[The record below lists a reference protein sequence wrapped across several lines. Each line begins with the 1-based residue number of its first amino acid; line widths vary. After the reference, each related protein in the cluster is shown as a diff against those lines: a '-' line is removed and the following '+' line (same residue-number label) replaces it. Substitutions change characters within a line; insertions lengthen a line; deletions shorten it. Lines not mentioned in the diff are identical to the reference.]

1 MATYVLIHGSC
12 HGGWC
17 WKKLTPLLGKIG
29 HKVYTPTLTGLGE
42 RSHLVN
48 RDIGLD
54 THILDI
60 IQMLEY
66 EDLNDVILVGH
77 SYGGLVIGGVTEK
90 VPQRVRRLIYLDAC
104 IPQDNR
110 SAFDL
115 VPGLET
121 IYKERR
127 LRDEGKEWLVAS
139 YKPEEF
145 GVTDHDDI
153 KWMSTRLSPMPWHT
167 LDQPIRITNP
177 LSKRLR
183 KSFICLSEFGHSQFK
198 SQKDPASWDYHEL
211 MRGHDAMI
219 TAPKEL
225 VELLESLDDNN

>member
-17 WKKLTPLLGKIG
+17 WKKLVPLLRNDG
-29 HKVYTPTLTGLGE
+29 HNVYTPTLTGLGE
-42 RSHLVN
+42 RSHLIN
-48 RDIGLD
+48 KSIGLD

-60 IQMLEY
+60 VQVLEY
-66 EDLNDVILVGH
+66 EDLNEVILVGH

-90 VPQRVRRLIYLDAC
+90 VSHRVRRLVFLDAY
-104 IPQDNR
+104 IPQNNMT
-110 SAFDL
+110 AFEL

-127 LRDEGKEWLVAS
+127 LREEGKEWLVES
-139 YKPEEF
+139 YTPEEF
-145 GVTDHDDI
+145 GVTNPDDV

-167 LDQPIRITNP
+167 HDQRISITNTQAKILP
-177 LSKRLR
+177 
-183 KSFICLSEFGHSQFK
+183 KSFICFSEFGHSRFNSLK
-198 SQKDPASWDYHEL
+198 SKTGWDCHEL

-219 TAPKEL
+219 TAPNEL
-225 VELLESLDDNN
+225 VELLELIGKSD